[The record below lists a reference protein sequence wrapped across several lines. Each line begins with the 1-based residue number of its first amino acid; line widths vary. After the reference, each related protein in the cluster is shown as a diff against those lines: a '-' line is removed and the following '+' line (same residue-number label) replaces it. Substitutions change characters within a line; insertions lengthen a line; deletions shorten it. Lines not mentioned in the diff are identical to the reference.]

1 MTAVISGIGQTEY
14 AHELA
19 APADTLALRATLAAA
34 ADAGLVPR
42 AIDGIVSYPGHP
54 DAETMIANLGLPDV
68 RFRASTTIGGAA
80 AVSAVGLAAMAVR
93 AGAASHVLVLRATR
107 AGTGT
112 RKEKAAE
119 QMPNPELR
127 SQLELPVGWNS
138 AAQRYALLARAFMAD
153 HDLTRDHLAE
163 VALAARAHAQLNPA
177 AQLYGKPLTREQYL
191 AGRVIADPFW
201 RHDCCLRTDGACAV
215 IVSRGE
221 DASGRAV
228 PVIAA
233 AEGHPATPDDM
244 VSRPRLLDTGL
255 ARAAA
260 RLWSHSEYQPSDVD
274 AAMIYD
280 CFTFEVA
287 HQLVAGGFVG
297 ADEVGAFIASGA
309 IRIGG
314 RLPVNTHGG
323 LLAEANMSGLSHV
336 LEAVRQLRGE
346 AGERQLPSPR
356 LIAVIGWG
364 YLGDGSIALLG
375 GHDG

>member
-14 AHELA
+14 AHALD

-34 ADAGLVPR
+34 DDAGLDPR
-42 AIDGIVSYPGHP
+42 SIDGIVSYPGHP
-54 DAETMIANLGLPDV
+54 DAETMIANLRLPDV
-68 RFRASTTIGGAA
+68 RFRAATTIGGAA
-80 AVSAVGLAAMAVR
+80 AVSAVGVAAMAVR
-93 AGAASHVLVLRATR
+93 AGAADHVLVLRATR
-107 AGTGT
+107 AGTGA

-119 QMPNPELR
+119 QLPNPELR
-127 SQLELPVGWNS
+127 QQFEFPVGWNS
-138 AAQRYALLARAFMAD
+138 AAQRYALLARAFMAR

-163 VALAARAHAQLNPA
+163 VALAARDHAQLNPA

-215 IVSRGE
+215 LVSRGE
-221 DASGRAV
+221 DAGDRAV
-228 PVIAA
+228 PVIAV

-244 VSRPRLLDTGL
+244 VSRPDLLDTGL
-255 ARAAA
+255 SRAAA
-260 RLWSHSEYQPSDVD
+260 RLWRQSGYQPADVD
-274 AAMIYD
+274 AVMIYD

-287 HQLVAGGFVG
+287 HQLVAGGFVD

-309 IRIGG
+309 TRIGG

-346 AGERQLPSPR
+346 SAERQLASPQ
-356 LIAVIGWG
+356 LVAVTGWG

-375 GHDG
+375 GHHG